1 MSAYVPGDNLMML
14 RVPNSTKSGVP
25 ISVCGRLCY
34 VSNTTSLANVQSELQ
49 AFLGMHEQEFDLSDS
64 AGKRL
69 VTDQELQAAVQ
80 GSLVPLQAGLS
91 DASVHLIENRREE
104 LAQMQWKVLRD
115 KLQGCNSDVLAL
127 STQVSELQQRI
138 QLEAK
143 EREKVVEALRADIGN
158 QLNQDRAAVE
168 ANMHQLSE
176 QIHSFS
182 SLVNAEQN
190 KREYAH
196 KVFDNQ
202 VQDLRNALDADRA
215 DRRQESDKHLA
226 MLREGTVGLDAQR
239 HALES
244 VEQRHML
251 DLQNIRSELA
261 QASRKV
267 TAFAD
272 EQLELLR
279 LSNEELARKLKTL
292 ESDTHRKLAEVQAG
306 NEQAMK
312 NVSAAEAHSHEIDAR
327 LSQTAM
333 NHSERLLKASARQDE
348 LLEAVEH
355 AKAERNNL
363 DVKLN
368 RSAAQSKEQE
378 DTLAKVDEALRK
390 LVEKESGLI
399 REELQSVHR
408 KMASQQTKIADIEL
422 RWLDNHPS
430 MESSL
435 VASGKNADA
444 SKVASSPQTSDESPA
459 VFEPTTPGLAA
470 VSGHASPPVMG
481 SFILPQAKPWTSFCK
496 LPSNSQAQGVRT
508 IAGNVA
514 SGTASPLPG
523 GVYSPRAPVTV
534 HTVPATLSSHRLLAT
549 PDRSPNIK
557 YTRSPSLDGRHTA
570 TML

>member
-1 MSAYVPGDNLMML
+1 MML
-14 RVPNSTKSGVP
+14 RVPSSAKSGVP

-34 VSNTTSLANVQSELQ
+34 VSNSSSLANVQSELQ
-49 AFLGMHEQEFDLSDS
+49 ACLGMHEQEFDLSDS

-215 DRRQESDKHLA
+215 ERRQESDKHLA

-251 DLQNIRSELA
+251 DLQNLRSELA
-261 QASRKV
+261 QASRKI

-279 LSNEELARKLKTL
+279 LSNEELARKLKSL
-292 ESDTHRKLAEVQAG
+292 EGDTYRKLAEVQAG

-312 NVSAAEAHSHEIDAR
+312 SLSAAEAHSHEIDAR
-327 LSQTAM
+327 LSQ
-333 NHSERLLKASARQDE
+333 ER
-348 LLEAVEH
+348 
-355 AKAERNNL
+355 
-363 DVKLN
+363 
-368 RSAAQSKEQE
+368 
-378 DTLAKVDEALRK
+378 
-390 LVEKESGLI
+390 G
-399 REELQSVHR
+399 
-408 KMASQQTKIADIEL
+408 
-422 RWLDNHPS
+422 
-430 MESSL
+430 SL
-435 VASGKNADA
+435 
-444 SKVASSPQTSDESPA
+444 
-459 VFEPTTPGLAA
+459 
-470 VSGHASPPVMG
+470 
-481 SFILPQAKPWTSFCK
+481 FC
-496 LPSNSQAQGVRT
+496 
-508 IAGNVA
+508 
-514 SGTASPLPG
+514 
-523 GVYSPRAPVTV
+523 
-534 HTVPATLSSHRLLAT
+534 
-549 PDRSPNIK
+549 
-557 YTRSPSLDGRHTA
+557 
-570 TML
+570 